1 MALRRDERRHAMRR
15 WGILLAT
22 VLLGIVPATFVLLA
36 NALYYVS
43 GVIAIPDGAAVN
55 VVWGEIVLLVLMGTA
70 GVIGY
75 VALIFAARARVSG
88 LVAICLL
95 LGVAALVYA
104 IVLGLTPLWLGTPAI
119 VGFMHAVSYFI
130 RRRPQAAG
138 LIG

>member
-1 MALRRDERRHAMRR
+1 MAMMR

-43 GVIAIPDGAAVN
+43 GFMAIPDGAAVN
-55 VVWGEIVLLVLMGTA
+55 VVWGEIVLVLLMGTA
-70 GVIGY
+70 GVIGFI
-75 VALIFAARARVSG
+75 ALFFAAGARVSG
-88 LVAICLL
+88 LIAVGLL

-119 VGFMHAVSYFI
+119 VGFAHAVSYFL
-130 RRRPQAAG
+130 RRPPQAAG
-138 LIG
+138 VAG